1 MALVVLLQT
10 SNPPSRTVSSGGRE
24 VGDLLAR
31 PACAANCDML
41 DNDPDEQR
49 IQDSLTGLQLQ

>member
-1 MALVVLLQT
+1 MTKYIIDAQ
-10 SNPPSRTVSSGGRE
+10 RTVSSGGRE

-41 DNDPDEQR
+41 DDGLNGQR
-49 IQDSLTGLQLQ
+49 ILDSLTDLQLQ